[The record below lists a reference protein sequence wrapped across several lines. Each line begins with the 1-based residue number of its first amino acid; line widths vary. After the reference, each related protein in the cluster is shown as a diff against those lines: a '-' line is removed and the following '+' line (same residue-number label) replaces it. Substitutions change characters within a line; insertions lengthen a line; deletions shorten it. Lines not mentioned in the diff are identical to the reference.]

1 MCLTFLLHMVIH
13 ISIKTLSVEIKYT
26 NVYSH
31 NVPQIGNLSSIKATQ
46 SVVSYLSC
54 GCTIRVL
61 VHIRHSA
68 FKSIIYVYIYI
79 IVSQSAAEVVAAGRI
94 SVRFPSHMTHTI
106 ARFIF

>member
-1 MCLTFLLHMVIH
+1 MYIVIMSPKLAIYRRLKPH
-13 ISIKTLSVEIKYT
+13 KALSVICR
-26 NVYSH
+26 VA
-31 NVPQIGNLSSIKATQ
+31 V
-46 SVVSYLSC
+46 
-54 GCTIRVL
+54 TIRVL

-68 FKSIIYVYIYI
+68 FKSIIYVYLCIYI